1 MINMQGR
8 TAVVFGVA
16 NKRSIAWAIA
26 QRLQAAGVSLAITY
40 QNERL
45 KEEAQDLIA
54 SLPRA
59 EGFQCDANNDAEIER
74 LASELKQRYE
84 RIDVLAHLVGGFSGG
99 TPVVETGDGVVDRML
114 DLNFRSAFH
123 IIRAVLPHMRQQ
135 GFGRILA
142 IGSKAAVEPAPMAA
156 AYAASKA
163 ALVSFIRT
171 VARENSDRGITANV
185 VLPGTMDTPANRASD
200 PTADISKWVNPCQ
213 VASLLVHL
221 ASSRASN
228 INGAVIPVYG
238 AEA

>member
-1 MINMQGR
+1 MDLNPRIVLITGAKGGLGTSVTQAFLEDG
-8 TAVVFGVA
+8 AQVIGA
-16 NKRSIAWAIA
+16 SRSIADSDFPHE
-26 QRLQAAGVSLAITY
+26 RFAA
-40 QNERL
+40 
-45 KEEAQDLIA
+45 
-54 SLPRA
+54 LPGELSDRESA
-59 EGFQCDANNDAEIER
+59 AKMIDAATKR
-74 LASELKQRYE
+74 WG